1 MGMYVQ
7 SKWIVNNEATNT
19 IIRASTLKPRLDYAA
34 TLVDTILDTLVKK
47 RFELSK
53 TNLVLYTKTKE
64 SKTRSDFKEN
74 LASELEVSHAIE
86 SLRQARRCLD
96 SVFGLGNIIL
106 VLAPMISIVRTV
118 RSQLYGLLAETDVS
132 LGELSLV
139 LGGLIIDAGQLTGA
153 NLDFKEANK
162 QSCRLLDEAKL
173 IADSKIYKQFP
184 NVDFL

>member
-1 MGMYVQ
+1 MYVQ
-7 SKWIVNNEATNT
+7 SKWIVSDETTNT
-19 IIRASTLKPRLDYAA
+19 IIRASTLKPRLDYAT
-34 TLVDTILDTLVKK
+34 TLVDKILDTLVQK

-53 TNLVLYTKTKE
+53 TNLALYTKTNDGILI
-64 SKTRSDFKEN
+64 SNFKEK
-74 LASELEVSHAIE
+74 LVSELEISRAIE

-106 VLAPMISIVRTV
+106 VLAPTISIVRTV
-118 RSQLYGLLAETDVS
+118 RSQLYGLLADTDVS

-139 LGGLIIDAGQLTGA
+139 LGGLIIDAGHLTGA
-153 NLDFKEANK
+153 NLNFEEANR
-162 QSCRLLDEAKL
+162 QSCRLLYEAKL

>member
-1 MGMYVQ
+1 MSVQ
-7 SKWIVNNEATNT
+7 SKWVVNDEATNT
-19 IIRASTLKPRLDYAA
+19 IMRASTLKPRLDYAI
-34 TLVDTILDTLVKK
+34 TLVDKILGTLVKK
-47 RFELSK
+47 KFELSK
-53 TNLVLYTKTKE
+53 TNLALYTKANENKI
-64 SKTRSDFKEN
+64 SSDFKEN
-74 LASELEVSHAIE
+74 LASELEISHAIE

-106 VLAPMISIVRTV
+106 VLAPTISIVRTV
-118 RSQLYGLLAETDVS
+118 RSQLYGLLVDTDVS

-139 LGGLIIDAGQLTGA
+139 LGGLVIDAGQLTGA
-153 NLDFKEANK
+153 NLDFKEANR

>member
-1 MGMYVQ
+1 MFVQ
-7 SKWIVNNEATNT
+7 SKWIVSDETTNT
-19 IIRASTLKPRLDYAA
+19 IIRASTLKPRLDYTT
-34 TLVDTILDTLVKK
+34 TLVDKILDTLVQK

-53 TNLVLYTKTKE
+53 TNLALYTKTNDGILI
-64 SKTRSDFKEN
+64 SDFKEKFV
-74 LASELEVSHAIE
+74 SELEISRAIE

-106 VLAPMISIVRTV
+106 VLAPTISIVRTV
-118 RSQLYGLLAETDVS
+118 RSQLYGLLADTDVS

-139 LGGLIIDAGQLTGA
+139 LGGLIIDAGHLTGA
-153 NLDFKEANK
+153 NLNFEEANR

>member
-1 MGMYVQ
+1 MSTQ
-7 SKWIVNNEATNT
+7 SKWIVNNETTNT
-19 IIRASTLKPRLDYAA
+19 IIRASTLKPRLDYAT
-34 TLVDTILDTLVKK
+34 TLLDKILGILAQK

-53 TNLVLYTKTKE
+53 TNLALYTKTNE
-64 SKTRSDFKEN
+64 NTNNSEFKEK
-74 LASELEVSHAIE
+74 LASELEISCAIE

-106 VLAPMISIVRTV
+106 VLAPTISIVRTV
-118 RSQLYGLLAETDVS
+118 RSQLCGLLADTDVS

-139 LGGLIIDAGQLTGA
+139 LGGLIIDAGHLTGA
-153 NLDFKEANK
+153 NLDFEEANR

-184 NVDFL
+184 NVGFL

>member
-1 MGMYVQ
+1 MFVQ
-7 SKWIVNNEATNT
+7 SKWMVNDEATNT
-19 IIRASTLKPRLDYAA
+19 IMRASTLKPRLDYAT
-34 TLVDTILDTLVKK
+34 TLVDQILDTLAQK
-47 RFELSK
+47 RHDLSK
-53 TNLVLYTKTKE
+53 INLTLYAKTNKNTNNSE
-64 SKTRSDFKEN
+64 FKEK
-74 LASELEVSHAIE
+74 LASELEISRAIE

-106 VLAPMISIVRTV
+106 VLSPTISLVRTV
-118 RSQLYGLLAETDVS
+118 RSQLCGLLADTDVS

-153 NLDFKEANK
+153 NLDFEAANR
-162 QSCRLLDEAKL
+162 QSCKLLDEAKL

>member
-1 MGMYVQ
+1 MFVQ
-7 SKWIVNNEATNT
+7 SKWVVNDETTNT
-19 IIRASTLKPRLDYAA
+19 IMRASTLKPRLDYAT
-34 TLVDTILDTLVKK
+34 TLVDNILDTLVQK

-53 TNLVLYTKTKE
+53 TNLALYTKTNKDIF
-64 SKTRSDFKEN
+64 SSDFKEK
-74 LASELEVSHAIE
+74 LVSELEISRAIE

-106 VLAPMISIVRTV
+106 VLAPTISIVRTV
-118 RSQLYGLLAETDVS
+118 RSQLYGLLADTDVS

-139 LGGLIIDAGQLTGA
+139 LGGLIIDAGHLTGA
-153 NLDFKEANK
+153 NLDFKEVNR